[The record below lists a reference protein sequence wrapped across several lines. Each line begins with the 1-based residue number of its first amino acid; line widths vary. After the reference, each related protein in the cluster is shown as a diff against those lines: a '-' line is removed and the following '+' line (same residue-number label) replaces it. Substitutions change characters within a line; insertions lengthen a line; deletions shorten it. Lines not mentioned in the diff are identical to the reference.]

1 MKTGKAKTVVCGVDS
16 STQSCTVVLRDPDT
30 GKVLGFG
37 TAPHAKAFPPK
48 SEQDPADWWL
58 ALKKTLSGFDTGT
71 IGAISVDGQGHGSVL
86 LDEYGSVLRRAKLW
100 NNTETAKESEEL
112 IERLGKLEWIRSTSI
127 VPVPAFTITKL
138 LWIQRN
144 EPDIIKRCC
153 KILLPHDWLIFR
165 LSGRFAT
172 DRSEAS
178 GTGYFSPA
186 TTSWKPELLNLVN
199 PEIDW
204 TPMLP
209 EVVGPDDIAGII
221 SDTTAEETG
230 ILSGTPIAPG
240 CNDNP
245 ASALGL
251 ALQNTDVCISLGT
264 SGTVFAPSQ
273 IPVFDTNG
281 YVNGNADATGAFLP
295 LICTLNA
302 TKVTDWMCGILG
314 IDHEEAAKLALAAP
328 AKADRPIVIP
338 FLDGER
344 TPNLPRSTGNI
355 VGLRSDTSREELAR
369 ACYEGVLLGIA
380 WGLDALQ
387 NSQVDISGRV
397 ILTGGGAA
405 SPAYAQ
411 FLADILNR
419 TVWISSETK
428 SAAMGAAV
436 QAAAIFHKCSVKEIR
451 DLWAPTLKIGAVPRG
466 DQATCEVRHRYNEL
480 VREEVARATS

>member
-1 MKTGKAKTVVCGVDS
+1 MKNGKAETVVCGVDS
-16 STQSCTVVLRDPDT
+16 STQSCTIVVRDPDT
-30 GKVLGFG
+30 GKVLGVN
-37 TAPHAKAFPPK
+37 TAPHPKTSPPR
-48 SEQDPADWWL
+48 SEQNPSDWWF
-58 ALKKTLSGFDTGT
+58 ALKKALSKFDTDTIGT
-71 IGAISVDGQGHGSVL
+71 ISIDGQGHGSVL
-86 LDEYGSVLRRAKLW
+86 LDEYGNVLRRAKLW
-100 NNTETAKESEEL
+100 NDTETAKESEEL

-144 EPDIIKRCC
+144 EPYIIKQCR
-153 KILLPHDWLIFR
+153 KILLPHDWLIFK
-165 LSGRFAT
+165 LSGRFTT

-186 TTSWKPELLNLVN
+186 TSSWKSELLSLVN
-199 PEIDW
+199 PEVDW
-204 TPMLP
+204 TQMLP
-209 EVVGPDDIAGII
+209 EILGPDDIAGNI
-221 SDTTAEETG
+221 SDNAAEETG
-230 ILSGTPIAPG
+230 IPSGTPIAPG
-240 CNDNP
+240 CNDNA

-264 SGTVFAPSQ
+264 SGTVFSPSQ
-273 IPVFDTNG
+273 LPVFDTNG

-302 TKVTDWMCGILG
+302 TKVTDWMCKIFGINYA
-314 IDHEEAAKLALAAP
+314 EAAKLALSAP
-328 AKADRPIVIP
+328 SKADRPIVIP
-338 FLDGER
+338 FFDGER
-344 TPNLPRSTGNI
+344 TPNLPRSMGHI
-355 VGLRSDTSREELAR
+355 LGLRSDTSREELLR

-387 NSQVDISGRV
+387 NSQVNISGRV

-405 SPAYAQ
+405 SPAYVQ

-419 TVWISSETK
+419 PVWISSETK

-451 DLWAPTLKIGAVPRG
+451 DLWAPKLKIGATPRS
-466 DQATCEVRHRYNEL
+466 DQAIFELRHRYKEL
-480 VREEVARATS
+480 VKEEVARATS